1 MRNLTKSLKY
11 NLHTGF
17 LVKTRNGAVFAVV
30 RTGGYKPWLTSPSL
44 SIPLNA
50 YQPNLMAKEGTL
62 DPGFDVMEIYGLL
75 RSDRSPYEAISDC
88 FNFEHRPMLWKR
100 GTEETTNTI

>member
-1 MRNLTKSLKY
+1 MRDAKKSLKR

-17 LVKTRNGAVFAVV
+17 VVKTRNGAVFAVV

-44 SIPLNA
+44 SIPFSA
-50 YQPNLMAKEGTL
+50 YLPNLMAREGAL

-75 RSDRSPYEAISDC
+75 RNDRSPYEALTHSL
-88 FNFEHRPMLWKR
+88 NTENRPMLWKR
-100 GTEETTNTI
+100 GGTETINT